1 MKKAGIILV
10 LLLICTAVPLTV
22 QEQLYLTVAVQEGLQ
37 STNIFRATDEWS
49 TRVLGWF
56 YPPLYF
62 NTSKTREL
70 VPYVAEGMPELLE
83 EKKYAVHLRETIQWD
98 DGKPL
103 TASDVEFTVN
113 LIKELE
119 LVGYSPDLETVTTCT
134 ASDTYTVVFVL
145 NECTPKFW
153 ESVLTML
160 IVPEHQFLPLL
171 EEARKADDPASIFQ
185 AMSVVDPVGAGPFS
199 WGVWMKDEI
208 VKLPSNPAYFFKG
221 HTFQDGHTVTVGPD
235 YDGLLLKVYQTEED
249 AVQALHQG
257 DVDYIWWQL
266 DPAALTLDSSVSVI
280 PCVRGGFFAVMNHQT
295 PPFTDLVFRQALA
308 CLTDQ
313 QKISDTALRGWGE
326 PLYSV
331 VLPTAGRWYNPDVRP
346 WCFELERDTRISH
359 AKIMLEEAA
368 YKWDEKGRLLTPDG
382 DAVPPISI
390 TIPPAD
396 YDPTRVSAALMVAE
410 WWNAVGLTVTVDPIP
425 FADLVEETY
434 TKQTFDV
441 VILGWNIKGSG
452 YPAHLAFFFH
462 SREAVPGGNNPQS
475 YINPDVDTILEYF
488 LLGCDPDSV
497 VQASHDAQVIIVD
510 EVGYLPLYTQYTAEA
525 HREDRFTGWEAVCH
539 LDMVTTPQNP
549 LLNLEAVSR
558 PQAVLPEVG
567 YTFLS
572 YAMPLFLIF
581 CVLLLVWMLM
591 GGRGSF
597 RVAFA
602 ILKRGFQAFTSY
614 KLQLFFILL
623 NVPLYILVFYVVGKP
638 FVTLM
643 FSSMTGALLD
653 YGGYDFVSF
662 IFVALIAW
670 PILWAG
676 YDVSAR
682 GIRYEQYTGMLEI
695 MISTKY
701 GVKVLPF
708 AYLILGMIGSI
719 FSSVGAL
726 AAFVYLLDLEINITN
741 PQAMLGLASVAVI
754 SMLTMWGLGLIF
766 SGLTV
771 LYKQLGPAGSILQ
784 IALRAFCG
792 IYVPVEILPEYIQP
806 ISKILPLTYS
816 FNAIRA
822 ALITGES
829 MLAYW
834 QDSLALF
841 GFCIFMIFIGY
852 TMFNWLVNRARRLGS
867 IYGY

>member
-1 MKKAGIILV
+1 MKKAGFILV
-10 LLLICTAVPLTV
+10 LLLICMTVPIDT
-22 QEQLYLTVAVQEGLQ
+22 QEKLYLTVAVQEEVQ
-37 STNIFRATDEWS
+37 STNIFRATDEFS

-62 NTSKTREL
+62 HTGKTREL
-70 VPYVAEGMPELLE
+70 IPYVAEGMPVLLE
-83 EKKYAVHLRETIQWD
+83 EKKYAVHLREPIQWD

-103 TASDVEFTVN
+103 TAYDVEFTVN

-119 LVGYSPDLETVTTCT
+119 LVSYSPDLETVKECT

-153 ESVLTML
+153 ESVLTTL
-160 IVPEHQFLPLL
+160 IVPRHQFLPLL
-171 EEARKADDPASIFQ
+171 EEARLTDDPASIFL
-185 AMSVVDPVGAGPFS
+185 AMSVMDPVSAGPFS
-199 WGVWMKDEI
+199 WGTSMKNDF
-208 VKLPSNPAYFFKG
+208 VRLPSNPTYFFKG
-221 HTFQDGHTVTVGPD
+221 HTFQNGDHTVTVGPD
-235 YDGLLLKVYQTEED
+235 YDGLLLKVYTEED
-249 AVQALHQG
+249 AVKALLQG

-266 DPAALTLDSSVSVI
+266 DPAALPLDPSICIIPSVL
-280 PCVRGGFFAVMNHQT
+280 GGFFVVMNHKES
-295 PPFTDLVFRQALA
+295 PFNDLIFRQALA

-313 QKISDTALRGWGE
+313 QKISDTALQGWGE

-346 WCFELERDTRISH
+346 WCFGLERDTRIDH
-359 AKIMLEEAA
+359 AKIMLEKAN
-368 YKWDEKGRLLTPDG
+368 YKWDEEGRLLTPFG
-382 DAVPPISI
+382 ELVPPIEI
-390 TIPPAD
+390 TIPPSD
-396 YDPTRVSAALMVAE
+396 YDPIRVSAALMVAE
-410 WWNAVGLTVTVDPIP
+410 WWNALGLTVTVNPVP
-425 FADLVEETY
+425 FADMVEETY

-441 VILGWNIKGSG
+441 AILGWNIKGSG

-475 YINPDVDTILEYF
+475 YINPDVDRILEHF
-488 LLGCDPDSV
+488 LLECDPDSV
-497 VQASHDAQVIIVD
+497 VQASYDAQVTIVD
-510 EVGYLPLYTQYTAEA
+510 EVGYLPLYIRYMAEA

-549 LLNLEAVSR
+549 LLNLEAVTR
-558 PQAVLPEVG
+558 PQAVIPELG
-567 YTFLS
+567 YTILS
-572 YAMPLFLIF
+572 YGMPLFLIL
-581 CVLLLVWMLM
+581 CVLLVVWMLM

-602 ILKRGFQAFTSY
+602 ILRRGFQAFTSY
-614 KLQLFFILL
+614 KLQMFFILL
-623 NVPLYILVFYVVGKP
+623 NVPLYILVFYIVGKP
-638 FVTLM
+638 FVKLM

-701 GVKVLPF
+701 GVKILPF
-708 AYLILGMIGSI
+708 AYLLLGMLGSI

-741 PQAMLGLASVAVI
+741 PQAMVGLASVAII

-784 IALRAFCG
+784 IVLRAFCG
-792 IYVPVEILPEYIQP
+792 IYVPVELLPEYIQP

-829 MLAYW
+829 MLTYW

-841 GFCIFMIFIGY
+841 GFCIFMIFAGY
-852 TMFNWLVNRARRLGS
+852 MMFNWLVNRARRLGS